1 MVRRMLTLLL
11 LLAAVEPDVPKGADA
26 TRDAQLA
33 KLAAPIVDAPSD
45 FDARMLGKGPEYV
58 FVSNRDGLPQLYVGD
73 LSHPEAAPRRLITSA
88 DRVSGLRVSPDGKT
102 VYFRMDHGS
111 DENWRFYSM
120 PAAGGTP
127 TELAPGE
134 EMQRDLPFL
143 PDKAPTSLYF
153 SARKHTDKTF
163 GIYARAKL
171 IYTDPSPGH
180 LEDVTSDGK
189 RGIFLRT
196 PSVSDSILFTI
207 DLATGRTAR
216 LYPPEGKEMRL
227 HDSNLSRDGKRVYV
241 STDEGGEREFLLA
254 IDAKSG
260 KEVARLVSMPPTAA
274 IDGCRIPKKGNLLAC
289 RIDAGNHAELWL
301 LDGTTLARTHK
312 IDLPLGSGGFGD
324 FSEDGSRITASW
336 STASAPSSLYV
347 IDVATGKAQP
357 MRKSTLDLP
366 AIETAITEIPS
377 FDGLKI
383 PVNLYMPPGPKKG
396 AVPVIVSVHGGPAGS
411 SSVRWSPLH
420 RFFLQQGYAIVE
432 PNVRG
437 SSGFGR
443 AFEMADDGHKRLDGI
458 HDLEI
463 VGRWTAKQPWADPRR
478 LVILGG
484 SYGGYSVLMG
494 LTRQPDL
501 WKAGVDLFGV
511 SSMRAVM
518 KRTMG
523 AIQAMFVREVGDP
536 DKDAAFLESISPIN
550 DVAKIR
556 APLFVY
562 AGENDPRVPRPESDA
577 IVSALR
583 QRKVPV
589 EYMVAPNEGHSMDR
603 RDNKIAFL
611 ARVTRFLEKSLK

>member
-1 MVRRMLTLLL
+1 MLAVLLI
-11 LLAAVEPDVPKGADA
+11 LATVEPDVPKGADA

-33 KLAAPIVDAPSD
+33 KAAAPIVDAASD
-45 FDARMLGKGPEYV
+45 FDARIVGKGPEYV
-58 FVSNRDGLPQLYVGD
+58 FLSTRDGLPQLYVGD
-73 LSHPEAAPRRLITSA
+73 LTHPEAAPRRLITSA
-88 DRVSGLRVSPDGKT
+88 DRVASPRLSPDGKT
-102 VYFRMDHGS
+102 AYFRMDHGS
-111 DENWRFYSM
+111 NENWRLYAI
-120 PAAGGTP
+120 PIAGGTP
-127 TELAPGE
+127 TELVPGE
-134 EMQRDLPFL
+134 EMQRDMMYV
-143 PDKAPTSLYF
+143 PDQAPKLLFF
-153 SARKHTDKTF
+153 SARRRTDKTF
-163 GIYARAKL
+163 SIYSRDKL
-171 IYTDPSPGH
+171 VYTDSSPGY
-180 LEDVTSDGK
+180 LDDVTPDGK
-189 RGIFLRT
+189 RGLFLRT
-196 PSVSDSILFTI
+196 RSVSDSVLFTI
-207 DLATGRTAR
+207 DLASGKVTR
-216 LYPPEGKEMRL
+216 LYPPEGKEMHL
-227 HDSNLSRDGKRVYV
+227 HDSNFARDGKRVYV
-241 STDEGGEREFLLA
+241 STDEGGEREVLLA

-260 KEVARLVSMPPTAA
+260 KELARLVSMPPTAT
-274 IDGCRIPKKGNLLAC
+274 IDSCRVPKKGNRLAC
-289 RIDAGNHAELWL
+289 RIDAGNHNELWL
-301 LDGTTLARTHK
+301 LDGTTLARTAK
-312 IDLPLGSGGFGD
+312 IDLPLGSGGYGD
-324 FSEDGSRITASW
+324 FSEDGTRITINW
-336 STASAPSSLYV
+336 STASAPSALYV
-347 IDVATGKAQP
+347 ADAATGKAQP

-366 AIETAITEIPS
+366 AIETSITEIPS
-377 FDGLKI
+377 FDGMKI

-396 AVPVIVSVHGGPAGS
+396 RVPVIVSVHGGPAGA

-443 AFEMADDGHKRLDGI
+443 AYEMADDGHKRVDGI
-458 HDLEI
+458 HDLEM
-463 VGRWTAKQPWADPRR
+463 VGRWTAKQEWADPNR
-478 LVILGG
+478 LVIFGG

-494 LTRQPDL
+494 VTRQPDL

-511 SSMRAVM
+511 SSLRAVM
-518 KRTMG
+518 KRTTG

-536 DKDAAFLESISPIN
+536 DKDALFLESMSPIN